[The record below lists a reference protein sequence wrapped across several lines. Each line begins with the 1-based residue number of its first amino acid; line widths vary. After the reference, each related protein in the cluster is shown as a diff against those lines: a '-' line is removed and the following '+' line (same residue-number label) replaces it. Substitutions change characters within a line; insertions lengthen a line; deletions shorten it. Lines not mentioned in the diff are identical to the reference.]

1 MAAAKSAGG
10 ELGPAAANAMSRE
23 GRDEC
28 LSWASGSR
36 PYSEHGPI
44 L

>member
-28 LSWASGSR
+28 CRGPVGVGLTLSMG
-36 PYSEHGPI
+36 
-44 L
+44 